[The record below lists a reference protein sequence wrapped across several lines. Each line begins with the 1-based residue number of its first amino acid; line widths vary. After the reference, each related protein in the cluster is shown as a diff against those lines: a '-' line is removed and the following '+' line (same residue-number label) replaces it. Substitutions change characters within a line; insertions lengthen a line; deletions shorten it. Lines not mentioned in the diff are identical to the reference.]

1 MLDFARRRPRNLQKV
16 ALREVIDRALT
27 LVADKLRS
35 QGVQGVKVLD
45 ESDPAA
51 FGDRDELTQVFINLI
66 TNAADAMP
74 KGGRLTLLTQVRRQS
89 DIAYVS
95 ARVTDTGTGIPEEHR
110 EKIFESFFATKPEGK
125 GTGLGLAVTLDI
137 LKNHKGTIEVD
148 SELVVD
154 RTRVEDERR
163 PWGPAGE
170 PVEQSGRRHH
180 RARVLVEDG
189 DGEVLGNQQV
199 RAPDGERRVVGR
211 AFRGQP
217 GQRAR
222 GRGGD
227 RIAQDRGGRQPRRQS
242 SGGARRLRGSRGQGS
257 RMAPPAR
264 VRHVDG
270 QVELPPIAVRRG
282 EGDRGGA
289 GFSGRTGG
297 VGHRTLHG

>member
-1 MLDFARRRPRNLQKV
+1 LP
-16 ALREVIDRALT
+16 LREVIDRALT

-35 QGVQGVKVLD
+35 QGVQAVKVLD

-66 TNAADAMP
+66 TNTADAMP
-74 KGGRLTLLTQVRRQS
+74 KGGRLTLRTQVRRQS

-163 PWGPAGE
+163 PG
-170 PVEQSGRRHH
+170 GR
-180 RARVLVEDG
+180 
-189 DGEVLGNQQV
+189 LGNQSTSLV
-199 RAPDGERRVVGR
+199 DDTTVPV
-211 AFRGQP
+211 
-217 GQRAR
+217 
-222 GRGGD
+222 
-227 RIAQDRGGRQPRRQS
+227 S
-242 SGGARRLRGSRGQGS
+242 LS
-257 RMAPPAR
+257 RMATEKFWVTSRR
-264 VRHVDG
+264 VR
-270 QVELPPIAVRRG
+270 PTAS
-282 EGDRGGA
+282 A
-289 GFSGRTGG
+289 AS
-297 VGHRTLHG
+297 